1 MKVRDMVLGGITLSL
16 CISLLANMILHYLPD
31 NTYVVAIIT
40 IVIVCILLFL
50 FGREDSTKGL
60 SAKLWQKLVP
70 PKTVV
75 FIQDETYEIHQHWH
89 KAELRGEPAMSIHS
103 KWYVTNLTDELIW
116 ILKAYLEKPRTEA
129 MMVLTKDPEGD
140 LFDEFP
146 ILPRNKSEVIVDL
159 CIQPPICKQGES
171 LKGKIVFIDH
181 FGKKHKVKVTFKSRT
196 QEGELIL
203 SIRSSVRYQDE
214 LNSKVLPKSIRKKLQ
229 RKGVSLSDNLSIS
242 VQDTKWEIK
251 DPEKPRL
258 VYTAKIED
266 RKLNLSKCF
275 IPPPRQVRAAPTT
288 WTRA

>member
-1 MKVRDMVLGGITLSL
+1 MKVKDMVLGGITLSL

-40 IVIVCILLFL
+40 IVIVCILLFI

-60 SAKLWQKLVP
+60 LAKLWQKLVP
-70 PKTVV
+70 RKTIV
-75 FIQDETYEIHQHWH
+75 FVPYTTYGQNNRWNNGEFD
-89 KAELRGEPAMSIHS
+89 GEPAMQVRGEWHA
-103 KWYVTNLTDELIW
+103 TNLTDEPIR
-116 ILKAYLEKPRTEA
+116 ILESYLVKPRTKV
-129 MMVLTKDPEGD
+129 MVFTRDPEKN
-140 LFDEFP
+140 
-146 ILPRNKSEVIVDL
+146 ILSNARISPGATTRINVMLWV
-159 CIQPPICKQGES
+159 QPPICKEGES
-171 LKGKIVFIDH
+171 FKGQIIFIDK
-181 FGKKHKVKVTFKSRT
+181 FNNKHKVKATFDSCS

-203 SIRSSVRYQDE
+203 SIKLSLKCQDE

-266 RKLNLSKCF
+266 GKLNLYKCF